1 MSSFS
6 KATRQCSR
14 QQGGFSSTQLC
25 SLAQPKDTGREL
37 EFLFFFLNPT
47 ERGQT
52 GVVAREGWVLCCLT
66 NDKLAFSKVIS
77 NKKTKQN
84 SWARVGEQPEFCRE
98 ATLIATLSGLDA
110 CGPAWCVLI
119 TNACSNELA
128 LLGAPHIL
136 S

>member
-1 MSSFS
+1 MFEAARWILQLAALLPRPA
-6 KATRQCSR
+6 KGHRQRIGIS
-14 QQGGFSSTQLC
+14 
-25 SLAQPKDTGREL
+25 
-37 EFLFFFLNPT
+37 FFFLNPT